1 MRRTDNDLGLGI
13 ETLSFCFMPVSI
25 VPLGFWLFVIFDGLP
40 DDLDNAPTAVEG
52 LTQAL
57 SQEID
62 PNWNIKVS
70 RHFEHMHITLK

>member
-1 MRRTDNDLGLGI
+1 MVSKRRLAWHIILRPNTVRI
-13 ETLSFCFMPVSI
+13 
-25 VPLGFWLFVIFDGLP
+25 WLFVLFDGLP

-57 SQEID
+57 SLEID

-70 RHFEHMHITLK
+70 RHFDNMHITLK